1 MVPATLPIFNDQDM
15 DASYGRGR
23 RAKGSIGPDPLRGHV
38 FDARRVTSWRRIDR
52 GKPKIPVLAANHI
65 VVMAFARSNFW
76 PDRDDESAFRDQFW
90 RKVRHVAASIPFVED
105 LLTAHYC
112 AFDKATRLPV
122 KASLFGA
129 LAYFLLPTDAVPDV
143 LPVLGFTDD
152 AAMLATAVKLMA
164 SHIRPEHRAAAKAK
178 LAEFSKG

>member
-1 MVPATLPIFNDQDM
+1 MPRMVGVDVQKVVSARTLCEGTCSMQEG
-15 DASYGRGR
+15 SRHG
-23 RAKGSIGPDPLRGHV
+23 AKLTGESLK
-38 FDARRVTSWRRIDR
+38 S
-52 GKPKIPVLAANHI
+52 PVLADSAVPNHI
-65 VVMAFARSNFW
+65 VVMAFARSTFW
-76 PDRDDESAFRDQFW
+76 RDEDDESAFRGQFW

-105 LLTAHYC
+105 LLTTYYC
-112 AFDKATRLPV
+112 AFDKATPLPV

-129 LAYFLLPTDAVPDV
+129 LAYFLLPTDAIPDV

>member
-1 MVPATLPIFNDQDM
+1 MQE
-15 DASYGRGR
+15 
-23 RAKGSIGPDPLRGHV
+23 GSRHG
-38 FDARRVTSWRRIDR
+38 ARIDR
-52 GKPKIPVLAANHI
+52 GSPKSPVLADTAAPNHI

-76 PDRDDESAFRDQFW
+76 RDRDDESAFRDQFW

-105 LLTAHYC
+105 LLTTYYC
-112 AFDKATRLPV
+112 AFDKATPLPV

-178 LAEFSKG
+178 LAEFSKA